1 MSNSV
6 HEPAAKMMSAEEV
19 WLDAQQIADVLRQN
33 LLKAEP
39 TLRVQIPFST
49 FLSALG
55 NLNRDEL
62 IILRR
67 RVEDLLAA

>member
-1 MSNSV
+1 MNKSV
-6 HEPAAKMMSAEEV
+6 HEPDAKMMSAEEV
-19 WLDAQQIADVLRQN
+19 WLDSQQVADVLRQN

-39 TLRVQIPFST
+39 ALRVQIPFST

-62 IILRR
+62 VVLRR